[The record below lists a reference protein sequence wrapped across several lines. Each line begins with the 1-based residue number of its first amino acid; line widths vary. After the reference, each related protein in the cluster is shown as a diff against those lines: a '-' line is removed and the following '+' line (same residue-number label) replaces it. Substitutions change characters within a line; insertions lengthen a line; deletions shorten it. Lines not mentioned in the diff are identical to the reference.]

1 MGLILKPFCSSS
13 RSKMSRGRGSPKWRL
28 GHQDNYKLTEVL
40 SQVVLH
46 IPPAPTGQR
55 SSGLIQVKSGLN
67 CQMLTAG
74 CWKGQRSDKGFG
86 KRNGFFNFVLLFE
99 KYTFCRNPISHGESC
114 LNNTGWGGD
123 ATGNWWYWRASRF
136 ARQSFKIS
144 HEWVVLPCQSLV
156 FFLVVAGTCL
166 NLS

>member
-13 RSKMSRGRGSPKWRL
+13 RSKMSRGRGSPKRRL
-28 GHQDNYKLTEVL
+28 GHQDDYQLTEVL
-40 SQVVLH
+40 SQVALQ

-86 KRNGFFNFVLLFE
+86 KRNGFFNFVSFFE
-99 KYTFCRNPISHGESC
+99 KYTCCRNPISHGESC
-114 LNNTGWGGD
+114 LNNTGWGEMPLG
-123 ATGNWWYWRASRF
+123 TGGTGGRAGLPVSPSRSVMSGLCCP
-136 ARQSFKIS
+136 AR
-144 HEWVVLPCQSLV
+144 
-156 FFLVVAGTCL
+156 A
-166 NLS
+166 

>member
-1 MGLILKPFCSSS
+1 
-13 RSKMSRGRGSPKWRL
+13 MSRGRGSPKWRL
-28 GHQDNYKLTEVL
+28 GHQDDYKLTEVL

-86 KRNGFFNFVLLFE
+86 KRNGFFNFVSFL
-99 KYTFCRNPISHGESC
+99 RNIPFVETPYPMGK
-114 LNNTGWGGD
+114 
-123 ATGNWWYWRASRF
+123 A
-136 ARQSFKIS
+136 
-144 HEWVVLPCQSLV
+144 V
-156 FFLVVAGTCL
+156 
-166 NLS
+166 